1 MLCFFC
7 EYAVILLAV
16 GDRLLACRVVGDSGY
31 VALCGE
37 VNVAGRICII
47 KAIYTASVVFEEVA
61 DSVVGVIGGFVDRNG
76 TLYETGGKT
85 NAGQSQQKER
95 TEIFFHGGWNIYEV
109 SMNPKIVTFVFL

>member
-61 DSVVGVIGGFVDRNG
+61 DSVVGIIGGFVDRNG
-76 TLYETGGKT
+76 TLYETGGKQMQ
-85 NAGQSQQKER
+85 AKASKRRELR
-95 TEIFFHGGWNIYEV
+95 FFSWRMEY
-109 SMNPKIVTFVFL
+109 L

>member
-1 MLCFFC
+1 MLSFCFFC
-7 EYAVILLAV
+7 EYVVIPLAV
-16 GDRLLACRVVGDSGY
+16 SDRLLACGVVGDGGY

-37 VNVAGRICII
+37 INIAGRICII
-47 KAIYTASVVFEEVA
+47 KAVYAASVVFEEVA

-95 TEIFFHGGWNIYEV
+95 TEIFFMEDGIF
-109 SMNPKIVTFVFL
+109 MRFL